1 MPYAKGQSGN
11 PKGRPKQTAEQKS
24 QKEQFK
30 KLLKSSTVEALQS
43 IIQIAS
49 DRYNKD
55 RFNACKYIIDKAYGA
70 NTAFLLDGT
79 EETTPTVIKI
89 APCGKENEDDED
101 WAWEQE
107 WNNAPNDGLE
117 EEEENG

>member
-11 PKGRPKQTAEQKS
+11 PKGRPKLTAEQKS

-30 KLLKSSTVEALQS
+30 QLLKSSTVEALQS
-43 IIQIAS
+43 IIQIAN

-70 NTAFLLDGT
+70 NTAFLVEGT
-79 EETTPTVIKI
+79 EDTSPFVIEVV
-89 APCGKENEDDED
+89 PYGKRNEDEEWEDE
-101 WAWEQE
+101 
-107 WNNAPNDGLE
+107 
-117 EEEENG
+117 

>member
-1 MPYAKGQSGN
+1 MLKDKAAIQKADLSKPQ
-11 PKGRPKQTAEQKS
+11 RQKS
-24 QKEQFK
+24 QKEQFQR
-30 KLLKSSTVEALQS
+30 LLKSSTVEALQS
-43 IIQIAS
+43 IIQIAN

-79 EETTPTVIKI
+79 EDIAPTVIRI
-89 APCGKENEDDED
+89 VPYGKENEDDED

-107 WNNAPNDGLE
+107 WNNAPD
-117 EEEENG
+117 ENEDE

>member
-24 QKEQFK
+24 QKEQFQR
-30 KLLKSSTVEALQS
+30 LLKSSTVEALQS

-79 EETTPTVIKI
+79 EDTAPTVIRI
-89 APCGKENEDDED
+89 VPYGKENKDDED
-101 WAWEQE
+101 WEQE
-107 WNNAPNDGLE
+107 WNNAPDDDLE
-117 EEEENG
+117 ED

>member
-24 QKEQFK
+24 QKEQFQR
-30 KLLKSSTVEALQS
+30 LLKSSTVEALQS
-43 IIQIAS
+43 IIQIAN

-79 EETTPTVIKI
+79 EDTVRRHIVGG
-89 APCGKENEDDED
+89 ANRTLFSVDLPPRLCRTGT
-101 WAWEQE
+101 
-107 WNNAPNDGLE
+107 
-117 EEEENG
+117 